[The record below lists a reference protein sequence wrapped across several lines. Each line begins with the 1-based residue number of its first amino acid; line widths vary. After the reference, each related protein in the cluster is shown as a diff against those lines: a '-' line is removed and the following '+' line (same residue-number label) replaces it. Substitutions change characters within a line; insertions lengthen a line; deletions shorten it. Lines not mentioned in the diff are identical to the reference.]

1 MIKRM
6 IRNKSFFPRR
16 EELEDELDEEVV
28 SVLKGDCEKTDSSMG
43 KVEYSITYK
52 KCKNNNSFTWVSV
65 FSTIYTFMEKTVVL
79 VKPDGVQRG
88 LIGEIITRFERKG
101 LRLAGLKMIS
111 LGDAILDEWYAHHKD
126 KSFFP
131 DLKSYMMS
139 YPVVAMLWEGLD
151 AAVTVRKLIGIT
163 KARDAEPGT
172 IRGDFAMSQQYN
184 LIHASESVDAARKEE
199 ALIFTENLS

>member
-1 MIKRM
+1 
-6 IRNKSFFPRR
+6 
-16 EELEDELDEEVV
+16 
-28 SVLKGDCEKTDSSMG
+28 
-43 KVEYSITYK
+43 
-52 KCKNNNSFTWVSV
+52 
-65 FSTIYTFMEKTVVL
+65 MEKTVVL

-111 LGDAILDEWYAHHKD
+111 LGDATLDEWYAHHKD

-184 LIHASESVDAARKEE
+184 LIHASENSEIAQKEE
-199 ALIFTENLS
+199 KLLFTEDEIFHWEKLDYSQIYHNEELGKK